1 MENGGQN
8 SISDVHFTYFPVWEN
23 CILGSI
29 EESRRRHRRQ
39 QSPVLKRAMKK
50 TITMTTLVLSD
61 DVSGV
66 AVTNRTTEMS

>member
-8 SISDVHFTYFPVWEN
+8 SISDMHFTYFPVWEN

-29 EESRRRHRRQ
+29 EEPRRHRRQ